1 MVFNSSGTEET
12 VRNNEKKKLIGKV
25 RKLKIFFARVV
36 KYDIIFI
43 YFKTKKK
50 CHISL
55 PKQPILF
62 KLHQN
67 RRHVQTK
74 NLKGDPMYVRGR
86 IGITHSER

>member
-43 YFKTKKK
+43 YFKTKKSV
-50 CHISL
+50 ISRYQSNRFFSNFT
-55 PKQPILF
+55 KTDAMC
-62 KLHQN
+62 KLK
-67 RRHVQTK
+67 T
-74 NLKGDPMYVRGR
+74 LRG
-86 IGITHSER
+86 TPCTSEGE